1 MRPDCRD
8 GGEGRGS
15 KPCVFAQ
22 QKRPEPVFGSGRTKH
37 CPWFHL
43 NSPLEAGHFIPDNGG
58 DRRGISAAR
67 LKSAALSLPRGLAPT
82 VLSLL
87 RRREKASFSQPFV
100 VRSIA
105 RRAALVKSHFRK
117 EGLDGFALR
126 ADAALHELRLAA
138 AAPRERRV
146 QLLCQR
152 AQIAAALSDGV
163 LPRTARAR
171 EHRAAPAAGLRHRV
185 AEPAHAVAAHLV
197 LEKQHVAAARIPRR
211 DARKHAL
218 L

>member
-1 MRPDCRD
+1 MRPDRRV

-58 DRRGISAAR
+58 DRRSISAAR

-105 RRAALVKSHFRK
+105 RRRALVKSLFRK
-117 EGLDGFALR
+117 ERLDGFALR

-138 AAPRERRV
+138 AAP
-146 QLLCQR
+146 
-152 AQIAAALSDGV
+152 
-163 LPRTARAR
+163 
-171 EHRAAPAAGLRHRV
+171 
-185 AEPAHAVAAHLV
+185 
-197 LEKQHVAAARIPRR
+197 
-211 DARKHAL
+211 
-218 L
+218 

>member
-1 MRPDCRD
+1 MRPDRRV

-105 RRAALVKSHFRK
+105 RRRALVKSLFRK
-117 EGLDGFALR
+117 RENNACIYLICMVSYHGVKR
-126 ADAALHELRLAA
+126 AVLC
-138 AAPRERRV
+138 RR
-146 QLLCQR
+146 CGTHPC
-152 AQIAAALSDGV
+152 DGV
-163 LPRTARAR
+163 MNTY
-171 EHRAAPAAGLRHRV
+171 
-185 AEPAHAVAAHLV
+185 
-197 LEKQHVAAARIPRR
+197 KYRR
-211 DARKHAL
+211 KNPWISSKH
-218 L
+218 

>member
-1 MRPDCRD
+1 MRPDRRV

-87 RRREKASFSQPFV
+87 RRREK
-100 VRSIA
+100 
-105 RRAALVKSHFRK
+105 
-117 EGLDGFALR
+117 GFFL
-126 ADAALHELRLAA
+126 
-138 AAPRERRV
+138 
-146 QLLCQR
+146 
-152 AQIAAALSDGV
+152 
-163 LPRTARAR
+163 TAFCCA
-171 EHRAAPAAGLRHRV
+171 
-185 AEPAHAVAAHLV
+185 
-197 LEKQHVAAARIPRR
+197 
-211 DARKHAL
+211 
-218 L
+218 

>member
-1 MRPDCRD
+1 MRPDRRV

-22 QKRPEPVFGSGRTKH
+22 QKCPEPVFGSGRTKH

-58 DRRGISAAR
+58 DRRGISTAR

-105 RRAALVKSHFRK
+105 RRAALVKSLFRK

-126 ADAALHELRLAA
+126 VDAALHELRLAA
-138 AAPRERRV
+138 AAP
-146 QLLCQR
+146 
-152 AQIAAALSDGV
+152 
-163 LPRTARAR
+163 
-171 EHRAAPAAGLRHRV
+171 
-185 AEPAHAVAAHLV
+185 
-197 LEKQHVAAARIPRR
+197 
-211 DARKHAL
+211 
-218 L
+218 

>member
-1 MRPDCRD
+1 MRPDRRD

-87 RRREKASFSQPFV
+87 RRKEKASFSQPFV

-105 RRAALVKSHFRK
+105 RRRALVKSLFRK
-117 EGLDGFALR
+117 ERFDGAALR

-138 AAPRERRV
+138 AAP
-146 QLLCQR
+146 
-152 AQIAAALSDGV
+152 
-163 LPRTARAR
+163 
-171 EHRAAPAAGLRHRV
+171 
-185 AEPAHAVAAHLV
+185 
-197 LEKQHVAAARIPRR
+197 
-211 DARKHAL
+211 
-218 L
+218 